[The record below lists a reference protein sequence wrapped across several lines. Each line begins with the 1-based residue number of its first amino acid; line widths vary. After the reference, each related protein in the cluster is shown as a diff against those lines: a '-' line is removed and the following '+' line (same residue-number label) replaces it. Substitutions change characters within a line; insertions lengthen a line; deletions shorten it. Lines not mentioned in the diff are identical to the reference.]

1 MVKSGRKLKNKKI
14 LLSTILAIIMLVSF
28 AAQAYGATIQ
38 SAKAVSKITK
48 TYVYGFNIND
58 TGRWTGKAYRQI
70 KICPLSSSKLKITYH
85 YLNGNKKDETYTAN
99 KVSTYDYEY
108 SPKIYYFKPGEKEK
122 ISYYPKKGMVVFYG
136 REEGKSYYFEKLSS
150 KEKTAVKKLIKNIK
164 KGSWWGKSFKYSIG
178 VYENYVLVGN
188 TYGKLAGI
196 YGIGSVK
203 QTSYG
208 YFIDIMGYNN
218 YRWYKSMP
226 NKLQCYS
233 KASGSAGRK
242 TTEDFWKFGC

>member
-1 MVKSGRKLKNKKI
+1 MLQKIKNFFIKLFCFIFISAIWAISMASYAEGGAEING
-14 LLSTILAIIMLVSF
+14 ILAFLLWLVNLIILFKVS
-28 AAQAYGATIQ
+28 AVV
-38 SAKAVSKITK
+38 SAIGSSILIIVLRITK
-48 TYVYGFNIND
+48 FGFND
-58 TGRWTGKAYRQI
+58 
-70 KICPLSSSKLKITYH
+70 
-85 YLNGNKKDETYTAN
+85 
-99 KVSTYDYEY
+99 
-108 SPKIYYFKPGEKEK
+108 
-122 ISYYPKKGMVVFYG
+122 VVLYG
-136 REEGKSYYFEKLSS
+136 LGIV
-150 KEKTAVKKLIKNIK
+150 AVMFGAI
-164 KGSWWGKSFKYSIG
+164 
-178 VYENYVLVGN
+178 
-188 TYGKLAGI
+188 GI

>member
-1 MVKSGRKLKNKKI
+1 MKNKKI
-14 LLSTILAIIMLVSF
+14 VKSMILSIIMLILFMV
-28 AAQAYGATIQ
+28 QLYGVTVQ
-38 SAKAVSKITK
+38 NVKASGKATK
-48 TYVYGFNIND
+48 TYEYGFNIND

-85 YLNGNKKDETYTAN
+85 YLNGNKKDETYTAS

-122 ISYYPKKGMVVFYG
+122 ISYSPKKGMVVFYG

-164 KGSWWGKSFKYSIG
+164 TGSWWGKSFKYSIG

-188 TYGKLAGI
+188 TYGKLIGI

-218 YRWYKSMP
+218 YRWY
-226 NKLQCYS
+226 
-233 KASGSAGRK
+233 
-242 TTEDFWKFGC
+242 